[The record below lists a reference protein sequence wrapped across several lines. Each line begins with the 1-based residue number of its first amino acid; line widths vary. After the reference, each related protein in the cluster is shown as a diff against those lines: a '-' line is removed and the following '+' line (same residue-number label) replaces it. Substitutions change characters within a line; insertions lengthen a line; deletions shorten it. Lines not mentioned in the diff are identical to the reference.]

1 MRRFAVF
8 RLSILHAAT
17 ATSMMAMTLT
27 MLRAVSEMMTEAA
40 TAVTRAAAVRNT
52 ESASEPL
59 RPAKKPLAI
68 SLNIATEGGVVKC
81 SSLEDYVDMDI
92 IAHRGYS
99 GAYPE
104 NTMLAFR
111 KAAACGAD
119 GIELDVHLSRDGEVM
134 IIHDEALVRTT
145 GRPGSV
151 SDYTR
156 SELEAINARNTM
168 GPDGPFTPIPSLE
181 EYLDFISGTDLYTN
195 IELKTAPVYY
205 PGIEEKTLSLVRR
218 FGLESRIIF
227 SSFNWLS
234 VFRIKKLAP
243 EIPAGLLYEG
253 AAIRNMGAAMNG
265 MGIECYHPSF
275 SLLSDEAVAELQ
287 GEGIRINAWT
297 VNSRSDML
305 QCHRWHLDS
314 IITNEPEEAGK
325 LFSA

>member
-1 MRRFAVF
+1 
-8 RLSILHAAT
+8 
-17 ATSMMAMTLT
+17 
-27 MLRAVSEMMTEAA
+27 
-40 TAVTRAAAVRNT
+40 
-52 ESASEPL
+52 
-59 RPAKKPLAI
+59 
-68 SLNIATEGGVVKC
+68 
-81 SSLEDYVDMDI
+81 MDI

-99 GAYPE
+99 GKYPE
-104 NTMLAFR
+104 NTMLSFS
-111 KAAACGAD
+111 KAVENGAD
-119 GIELDVHLSRDGEVM
+119 AIELDVHLSRDGEVM
-134 IIHDEALVRTT
+134 IIHDEALKRTT
-145 GRPGSV
+145 GRDGAV
-151 SDYTR
+151 YDYTR
-156 SELEAINARNTM
+156 SELEKINAGRTKNDEF
-168 GPDGPFTPIPSLE
+168 GFTPIPSLE
-181 EYLDFISGTDLYTN
+181 EYLTAIKDTALYTN

-205 PGIEEKTLSLVRR
+205 PGIEEKTISLIQR
-218 FGLESRIIF
+218 FNLDGRIIF